1 MSEDGDKAILDKQ
14 EGKVYKFKAVAKFT
28 PDSEQ
33 EWVEYRYG
41 KTRKY
46 IWEPAANHDERP
58 SQGKGRIF
66 FYGNLLSQ

>member
-33 EWVEYRYG
+33 GRIP
-41 KTRKY
+41 R
-46 IWEPAANHDERP
+46 WENKKVYMGTCANHDERP